1 MSNTTGISFLAK
13 APLLLTESVQEFE
26 QLAMAMVER
35 IAPDGI
41 LAQVLVNDVI
51 HATWDIL
58 RYQRCRTPIIQ
69 SAYRPALINLL
80 QHATGIDEL
89 EAELLANGWFKTKAG
104 KQEVTNRLG
113 PYHLDE
119 TAIEAEAIKL
129 LCSELETL
137 DRLLASAETRRNK
150 ALRLLAELHAATARR
165 TREVSHQLIEAGREA
180 DGRCPDAAE

>member
-41 LAQVLVNDVI
+41 LAEVLVNDVI

-119 TAIEAEAIKL
+119 TAIGPKRSSCFARSLKPSTGCWPRPRPGA
-129 LCSELETL
+129 
-137 DRLLASAETRRNK
+137 TRRC
-150 ALRLLAELHAATARR
+150 ACLRSFTQPPPDGHARSR
-165 TREVSHQLIEAGREA
+165 TS
-180 DGRCPDAAE
+180 